1 MMEHGMEARAS
12 GIKTPDEHW
21 GKALIRL
28 LDTLDMSDWEAL
40 KIDDPVSWV
49 KTLRQQGHSHLDPY
63 WNGSR

>member
-1 MMEHGMEARAS
+1 MEDGVS
-12 GIKTPDEHW
+12 SIKTPDEHW

-40 KIDDPVSWV
+40 KIDDPVEWV
-49 KTLRQQGHSHLDPY
+49 KTIRRESNSRLDPY